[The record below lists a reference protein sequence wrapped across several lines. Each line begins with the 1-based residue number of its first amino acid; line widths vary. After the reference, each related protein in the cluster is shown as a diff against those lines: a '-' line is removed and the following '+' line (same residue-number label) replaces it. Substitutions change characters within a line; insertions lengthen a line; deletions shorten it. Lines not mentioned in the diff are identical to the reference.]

1 MSEHLLVDGG
11 YVNNVPTRAMKNV
24 RMILLDDEQMFD
36 PGVLFTSSVQKLD
49 PPLTQKIGDHIG
61 GLETLLNLI
70 NPFRTEPV
78 LTQSSVN
85 TQVMCASRQFPK
97 VFIIYSIMQA
107 ETTVFEDS
115 DLVIRPSINDVD
127 SAAFQQFDETQEIGY
142 EEAII
147 RLREWVQGIDRKSPL
162 YRALFGTP
170 DLSD

>member
-1 MSEHLLVDGG
+1 M
-11 YVNNVPTRAMKNV
+11 A
-24 RMILLDDEQMFD
+24 I
-36 PGVLFTSSVQKLD
+36 
-49 PPLTQKIGDHIG
+49 I
-61 GLETLLNLI
+61 I
-70 NPFRTEPV
+70 N
-78 LTQSSVN
+78 
-85 TQVMCASRQFPK
+85 
-97 VFIIYSIMQA
+97 SIMQA

-162 YRALFGTP
+162 YRALFGIP

>member
-1 MSEHLLVDGG
+1 
-11 YVNNVPTRAMKNV
+11 
-24 RMILLDDEQMFD
+24 
-36 PGVLFTSSVQKLD
+36 
-49 PPLTQKIGDHIG
+49 
-61 GLETLLNLI
+61 
-70 NPFRTEPV
+70 
-78 LTQSSVN
+78 
-85 TQVMCASRQFPK
+85 
-97 VFIIYSIMQA
+97 MQA